1 MSRRAKKKSTPMNST
16 TFADVALLAQ
26 QGGGDYGAGQIAGVI
41 FLIVLGGAI
50 L

>member
-1 MSRRAKKKSTPMNST
+1 MNST

-50 L
+50 LWKFVKK